1 MWPLTSFGHALKARS
16 RWFIGQ
22 TRHLALVLC
31 AFVAAHAVHKGA
43 REVVYKANVFWFGRG
58 LRSVNWQ
65 EMGSLIIYSYL
76 FPLLSLELPAL
87 LKVVDVLPYL
97 TVRLKS
103 HPPCGWPLKP
113 LPGVEFHAVK
123 GFAESLPFPAA
134 QFDAVVGSLV
144 MCGWAKFSE
153 QNWRLCWY
161 LLALCPAGLIC
172 TLLIG
177 IMY

>member
-43 REVVYKANVFWFGRG
+43 REVVYKAKVFWFGRG

-87 LKVVDVLPYL
+87 LKLVWRCPSQ
-97 TVRLKS
+97 K
-103 HPPCGWPLKP
+103 PPTLRVATQAFARCGIP
-113 LPGVEFHAVK
+113 
-123 GFAESLPFPAA
+123 
-134 QFDAVVGSLV
+134 
-144 MCGWAKFSE
+144 CSE
-153 QNWRLCWY
+153 RLCWIV
-161 LLALCPAGLIC
+161 AISSC
-172 TLLIG
+172 TVWCCSWIFGDVWLGQVQRTKLETVLVFPHLPG
-177 IMY
+177 EGC